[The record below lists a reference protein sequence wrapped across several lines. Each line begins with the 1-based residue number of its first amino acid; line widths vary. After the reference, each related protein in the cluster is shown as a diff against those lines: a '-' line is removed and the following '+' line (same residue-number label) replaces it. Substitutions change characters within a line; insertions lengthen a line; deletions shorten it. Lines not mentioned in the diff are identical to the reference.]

1 MHHKNGIIETK
12 TEHCVRIYFRK
23 RGFIFIST
31 NSGKETAFPEF
42 ISANINSRLLPKT
55 ENSTKT

>member
-1 MHHKNGIIETK
+1 MKYINELREGN
-12 TEHCVRIYFRK
+12 RI
-23 RGFIFIST
+23 SL
-31 NSGKETAFPEF
+31 EF